1 MLVPLVI
8 SAVAMMM
15 AYRLHRRVP
24 WGPGIYRFHA
34 LLYLLM
40 VALSLGVVGFMR
52 VSQAVDWWI
61 DDATLFLTLL
71 FGASGLVLCI
81 VFVPMVWW
89 CGRRT
94 ISRRTRR
101 VTEAIVTIMSVV
113 PYFLLAGVLLFYR
126 E

>member
-94 ISRRTRR
+94 MSWRARRAQE
-101 VTEAIVTIMSVV
+101 VIVTMMSVV
-113 PYFLLAGVLLFYR
+113 PYFLLASVLLFYR